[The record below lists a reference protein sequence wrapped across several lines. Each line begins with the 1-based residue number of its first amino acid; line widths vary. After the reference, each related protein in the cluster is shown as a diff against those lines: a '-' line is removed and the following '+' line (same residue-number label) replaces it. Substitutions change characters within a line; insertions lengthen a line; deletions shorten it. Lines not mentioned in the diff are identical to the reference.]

1 MGEQENQVQTENKV
15 GRKGIIVRAVVGG
28 LVGASAG
35 YLSKA
40 ENREKM
46 LEGVDREAAKLLAD
60 SIGTVVKGRF
70 SGYKDSGKDR
80 TLKLVDS
87 IKNSAQ
93 GFLPAKQEEDDRDSK
108 SYEELQEENEA
119 LQERLESL
127 EEKIEMLLEQQAA
140 DVEDEDEEDE
150 EDENEQEELDEENED
165 EENDEDEDDDDDD
178 EEEQDVEEEKEEEEE
193 QEKKKKKSSG
203 KTKKASSKKTSKT
216 KKTAKEDEETELASD
231 DDTSS

>member
-93 GFLPAKQEEDDRDSK
+93 GFLPAKKEEDDRDNK
-108 SYEELQEENEA
+108 SYDELQEENEA

-150 EDENEQEELDEENED
+150 NEQEELDEENED
-165 EENDEDEDDDDDD
+165 EEDEDDDED
-178 EEEQDVEEEKEEEEE
+178 EEQDVEEEKEEE

-203 KTKKASSKKTSKT
+203 KTKKASSKKSSKT

>member
-93 GFLPAKQEEDDRDSK
+93 GFLPAKQEEGDRDSK
-108 SYEELQEENEA
+108 SYDELQEENEA

-165 EENDEDEDDDDDD
+165 EEDEDDDED
-178 EEEQDVEEEKEEEEE
+178 EEQDVEEEKEEE

-203 KTKKASSKKTSKT
+203 KTKKASSKKSSKT

>member
-93 GFLPAKQEEDDRDSK
+93 GFLPAKKEDDDRDNK
-108 SYEELQEENEA
+108 SYDELQEENEA

-165 EENDEDEDDDDDD
+165 EEDEDDDED
-178 EEEQDVEEEKEEEEE
+178 EEQDVEEEKEEE

-203 KTKKASSKKTSKT
+203 KTKKASSKKSSKT

>member
-93 GFLPAKQEEDDRDSK
+93 GFLPAKQEEDNRDSK
-108 SYEELQEENEA
+108 SYDELQEENEA

-165 EENDEDEDDDDDD
+165 EENDEDDDDDE
-178 EEEQDVEEEKEEEEE
+178 EEEQDVEEEKEEE

-203 KTKKASSKKTSKT
+203 KTKKASSKKSSKT